1 MLLSAKSERLLKQL
15 GVAKAFERGDT
26 LVLVGPTYELRKQ
39 PGIRVRLAFLHD
51 GEGRLCV
58 GYASD
63 DGGDWQPVESEPF
76 SRRAHGYYERRL
88 KRIGEYVPKGDT
100 QNRR

>member
-1 MLLSAKSERLLKQL
+1 MPLSAKSERILTQL
-15 GVAKAFERGDT
+15 GVAKAFARGET
-26 LVLVGPTYELRKQ
+26 LVLVGPTYELRKN

-51 GEGRLCV
+51 DEGRLCV

-88 KRIGEYVPKGDT
+88 KRIGDFVAAKT
-100 QNRR
+100 SRR

>member
-1 MLLSAKSERLLKQL
+1 MPLSAKSERILTQL
-15 GVAKAFERGDT
+15 GVAKAFARGET
-26 LVLVGPTYELRKQ
+26 LVLVGPTYELRKN
-39 PGIRVRLAFLHD
+39 PGIHVRLAFLHD
-51 GEGRLCV
+51 DEGRLCV

-88 KRIGEYVPKGDT
+88 KRIGDFVAAKT
-100 QNRR
+100 SRR